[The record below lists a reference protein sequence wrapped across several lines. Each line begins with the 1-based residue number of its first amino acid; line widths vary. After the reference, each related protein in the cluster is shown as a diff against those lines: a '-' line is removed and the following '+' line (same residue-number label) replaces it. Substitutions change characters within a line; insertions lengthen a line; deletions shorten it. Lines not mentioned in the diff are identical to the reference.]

1 MRLVLAPVDPYP
13 AVRAAIEVMRAAAQI
28 NNIQLAASYAPEQLV
43 VQADAERLQQIV
55 WNLLSNAIKFSNKG
69 ATVTLRAGRRDGHFR
84 LTVRDYGRGIAA
96 EFLPRVFERFS
107 QADGTT
113 TRRHG
118 GLGIGLALV
127 KQLVQMH
134 GGTIEAASEG
144 EEQGAT
150 FTLELPL
157 LETDAA
163 VQASESQRLRALDL
177 SGVVVLLVEDD
188 SDAREL
194 TRRILS
200 DVGATVIEASDARS
214 ALAAVEESGVNLF
227 VSDIGMAETDG
238 YQLLRTLR
246 ERGYD
251 ASRLPAIALT
261 AFARAEDRE
270 QALAAGFQEHLVKPV
285 ETQVLLARIAAL
297 RPKRR

>member
-1 MRLVLAPVDPYP
+1 
-13 AVRAAIEVMRAAAQI
+13 MRAAAQI
-28 NNIQLAASYAPEQLV
+28 NNIELVARFAPEQLV

-69 ATVTLRAGRRDGHFR
+69 AMVAISAARHGPHFQ
-84 LTVRDYGRGIAA
+84 LKVRDFGRGIAP

-107 QADGTT
+107 QEDGTT

-134 GGTIEAASEG
+134 GGTIGAASEG
-144 EEQGAT
+144 EGTGAT

-157 LETDAA
+157 IETDVAG
-163 VQASESQRLRALDL
+163 QPSESQRLRALDL

-188 SDAREL
+188 SDAREF

-200 DVGATVIEASDARS
+200 DVGATVVEASNARA
-214 ALAAVEESGVNLF
+214 ALTAVEKSGVNFF
-227 VSDIGMAETDG
+227 VSDIGMAEQDG
-238 YQLLRTLR
+238 YQLLRELR

-251 ASRLPAIALT
+251 AARLPAIALT

-270 QALAAGFQEHLVKPV
+270 QALVAGFQEHLVKPV
-285 ETQVLLARIAAL
+285 DAQVLLARIAAL
-297 RPKRR
+297 RPARR